1 MTIAFYVIYIVV
13 FPFSSGKLPY
23 DQAQLAG
30 AFFPPLA
37 FQIGTGT
44 FLTSYGHKEKALSL
58 STICWIMFAD
68 IFIYAILAWYFAQ
81 VWPSKIGVRKPFYFF
96 LQPSYW
102 FPRFSLTKSN
112 DSTDNICL
120 NNGDAKVGVE
130 SVEEG
135 VDSIPTEEA
144 DESLLGMPTIVVDH
158 LRKTFGTQ
166 KAVNDLSFKMY
177 ENQIFAL
184 LGHNGAGKV

>member
-1 MTIAFYVIYIVV
+1 MIYIVV
-13 FPFSSGKLPY
+13 FPFSTGKLPFA
-23 DQAQLAG
+23 QAQLAG

-44 FLTSYGHKEKALSL
+44 FLTSYGHKEKAISF

-68 IFIYAILAWYFAQ
+68 VFIYAVLAWYFAQ
-81 VWPSKIGVRKPFYFF
+81 VWPSKVGVRKPFYFF

-102 FPRFSLTKSN
+102 FPRSVPSVPTN
-112 DSTDNICL
+112 STDNTCL
-120 NNGDAKVGVE
+120 NSGDAKVGVE

-135 VDSIPTEEA
+135 NDHNPSEET
-144 DESLLGMPTIVVDH
+144 DESLLGKPTIVVDH